1 MAWVIRVHSINN
13 CVVLGKHCLEST
25 EAAVAVGFLA
35 SSPGPVTRDQGKQ
48 WYGLELVAAGGS
60 CRTLCSVTGWSQTHT

>member
-48 WYGLELVAAGGS
+48 WYGLELV
-60 CRTLCSVTGWSQTHT
+60 V